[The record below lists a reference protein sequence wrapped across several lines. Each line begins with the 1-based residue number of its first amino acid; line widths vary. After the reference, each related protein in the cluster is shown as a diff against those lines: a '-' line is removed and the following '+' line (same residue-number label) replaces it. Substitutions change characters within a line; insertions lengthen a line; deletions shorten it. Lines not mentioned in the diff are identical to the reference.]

1 MLMRKR
7 NKHPRYKSMSIREA
21 KGREIADKARITK
34 SGELYLVPSQSG
46 GKRYKVDPVA
56 GSCSCPDFDF
66 TQAKCKHMFA
76 VQRELKTVTETKAD
90 GSTQT
95 TVTETVTVKRKTYP
109 QDWPAYNMA
118 QTKEKA

>member
-1 MLMRKR
+1 MVMRKR
-7 NKHPRYKSMSIREA
+7 QRHRRRKSMSIREA

-46 GKRYKVDPVA
+46 GKKYKVDPVA

-66 TQAKCKHMFA
+66 TQATCKHMFA
-76 VQRELKTVTETKAD
+76 VAFTVERERKTVTETQAD
-90 GSTQT
+90 GATTT

-109 QDWPAYNMA
+109 QEWPAYNM
-118 QTKEKA
+118 